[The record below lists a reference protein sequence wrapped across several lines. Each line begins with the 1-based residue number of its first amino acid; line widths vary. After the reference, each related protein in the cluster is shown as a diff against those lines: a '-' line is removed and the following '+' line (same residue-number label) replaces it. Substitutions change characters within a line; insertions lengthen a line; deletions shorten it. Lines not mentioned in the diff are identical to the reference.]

1 MITEALK
8 AVSHMMSSTPLLTR
22 MSLSHRFGR
31 KHEVMSSML
40 IAHIHC
46 GIHSE
51 GCADWRS
58 EVFRMKAVPETRTGR
73 VPSNTRVLRPCSR
86 ITLRYNR
93 KRQHTHGGRAL
104 CEPCGLGHSDRK
116 TGRVG
121 MLFSTWRPFL
131 NPPCAEWSQF
141 ITLIKLG
148 LREQRRNSFH
158 QRVTVW
164 LLHLFIH
171 ACPLFLCTWGP
182 LRSLMGRPCLCTHEA
197 VANETFSLRRLRVQ
211 TNRDDEK
218 NENMNELD
226 W

>member
-1 MITEALK
+1 
-8 AVSHMMSSTPLLTR
+8 
-22 MSLSHRFGR
+22 
-31 KHEVMSSML
+31 
-40 IAHIHC
+40 
-46 GIHSE
+46 
-51 GCADWRS
+51 
-58 EVFRMKAVPETRTGR
+58 MKAVPETRTGR

-131 NPPCAEWSQF
+131 NPPCVEWSHF

-164 LLHLFIH
+164 LLHLSIH

-226 W
+226 C